1 MRFWISSLILGLLG
15 FVMFSGCSATRPGT
29 WFNSSNEEA
38 QVTEK
43 KVVVEKVDREDI
55 RQVMRE
61 EKLLTLN
68 GLDQSQKVFGVT
80 GEGIAPL
87 NTISPAQAIALA
99 KRAAMADAYRQ
110 LGAKL
115 YGVRINA
122 KDTIQDAALKDSR
135 IEAQVN
141 ALIKNATITDTSY
154 KDGLYRVTM
163 ELKMNETRWKEIFA
177 Y

>member
-1 MRFWISSLILGLLG
+1 MKKSVLVALLGGLMVFVFAGCSFWSSPNKEISSD
-15 FVMFSGCSATRPGT
+15 RR
-29 WFNSSNEEA
+29 
-38 QVTEK
+38 
-43 KVVVEKVDREDI
+43 VVVEKVDKSDI
-55 RQVMRE
+55 REVMRE

-68 GLDQSQKVFGVT
+68 GSNQSERVFGVT

-87 NTISPAQAIALA
+87 NTISPAQALALA

-115 YGVRINA
+115 YGVKINA
-122 KDTIQDAALKDSR
+122 KDTVKDAALQDSR

-141 ALIKNATITDTSY
+141 ALVKNATITDTDY

-163 ELKMNETRWKEIFA
+163 ELKMNEARWKEVFA

>member
-1 MRFWISSLILGLLG
+1 MRKNFSLLTMSLLATLL
-15 FVMFSGCSATRPGT
+15 FSGCSWWKFG
-29 WFNSSNEEA
+29 SSTNTSS
-38 QVTEK
+38 VEK
-43 KVVVEKVDREDI
+43 KVVIEKVDKEDI

-61 EKLLTLN
+61 EKMLFLN
-68 GLDQSQKVFGVT
+68 NEPDRVFGAT

-87 NTISPAQAIALA
+87 NTISPAQALALA

-115 YGVRINA
+115 YGVKITS
-122 KDTIQDAALKDSR
+122 KDTIKDAALHDSR
-135 IEAQVN
+135 IVAQVN
-141 ALIKNATITDTSY
+141 GLIKNATIIDTSY

-163 ELKMNETRWKEIFA
+163 ELKMSEDRWREIFS

>member
-1 MRFWISSLILGLLG
+1 MRKNSLLLANVLILLSL
-15 FVMFSGCSATRPGT
+15 SGCSWWNFGSTA
-29 WFNSSNEEA
+29 NNAS
-38 QVTEK
+38 TEK
-43 KVVVEKVDREDI
+43 KVVIEKVDKEDI

-61 EKLLTLN
+61 EKMLILSN
-68 GLDQSQKVFGVT
+68 EPDRVFGAI

-87 NTISPAQAIALA
+87 NTISPAQALALA

-115 YGVRINA
+115 YGVKITS
-122 KDTIQDAALKDSR
+122 KDTIKDAALHDSR
-135 IEAQVN
+135 IVAQVN
-141 ALIKNATITDTSY
+141 GVIKNATIIDTSY

-163 ELKMNETRWKEIFA
+163 ELKMSEDRWREIFS